1 MIQNLANSFD
11 PSKSLTGLMPN
22 IKLKNPLAKIAPPKF
37 KLKKRSVTGIPEY
50 TNDKIPVNYILD
62 TINEKGI
69 KTLTVGNFR
78 NGRVPLDKMVKN
90 EHLAKDLGGDAP
102 YLMLD
107 ASKALDKLMKL
118 YEEAKF
124 DGKQT
129 VFFTDAYR
137 SLARQVA
144 LRKKTRNAARAGKSN
159 HGWGLAVDIHW
170 GVPPSMNRNRSLLAS
185 AFRHP
190 VYKWFFEN
198 APKCGWINP
207 FVLRDFKSTDEWWH
221 WEFRKSISSTS
232 TIVDK
237 PLVSR
242 YLGDFTKED
251 LQNILDSG
259 GTFENS
265 DYLINPPKPSP
276 GGVSN
281 SPSVSK
287 LTAPDIS
294 KFRNLNRSGI
304 LPKLKQSPLKTGG
317 LQSIP
322 RPTRT

>member
-1 MIQNLANSFD
+1 MIQNLVDSLD
-11 PSKSLTGLMPN
+11 PSKALSLLKPN
-22 IKLKNPLAKIAPPKF
+22 IKIKNPLTKISAPKF
-37 KLKKRSVTGIPEY
+37 KLKRRSVTGIPEY

-62 TINEKGI
+62 TINEEGI

-90 EHLAKDLGGDAP
+90 DYLSKDLGGDAP

-129 VFFTDAYR
+129 LFFTDAYR

-159 HGWGLAVDIHW
+159 HGWGLAIDIHW
-170 GVPPSMNRNRSLLAS
+170 GVPPAMNRNRSLIAS
-185 AFRHP
+185 AFKHP
-190 VYKWFFEN
+190 VYRWFFEN
-198 APKCGWINP
+198 APKCGWVNP
-207 FVLRDFKSTDEWWH
+207 SVLRDFKSTDEWWH
-221 WEFRKSISSTS
+221 WEYRPVKSSSGL
-232 TIVDK
+232 VVKDK
-237 PLVSR
+237 PLPSR

-259 GTFENS
+259 GTFES
-265 DYLINPPKPSP
+265 SEYLTKPPVPTTTGVKPSKIISKPTP
-276 GGVSN
+276 GN
-281 SPSVSK
+281 F
-287 LTAPDIS
+287 S
-294 KFRNLNRSGI
+294 KFRNLNSSTL
-304 LPKLKQSPLKTGG
+304 LPKLKQQPS
-317 LQSIP
+317 
-322 RPTRT
+322 RPNI